1 MSFDVKVY
9 RKDFPQLSG
18 GSKHYLDSQA
28 TSLTPISVIAAQDE
42 YYLNARAN
50 THRAIFPEAARA
62 TDLYEDAREKVAAF
76 IGANPDEIIL
86 TSGATESSN
95 MLVRMLDETN
105 AFWSGGKEGIVTTV
119 MEHHASLVPLQQL
132 AKRRKLSLAHIPL
145 LPESVRLD
153 MSAAEKLITDD
164 TAIVSVM
171 LASNVTGTINP
182 VAEIAKFAHAHAA
195 FMIIDATAAVGHIPM
210 NVGDLEADAVFFSGH
225 KILGPTGVG
234 VLWVKREILETLSPA
249 VFGGHMIA
257 EVSKDDAIWSGV
269 PDRFEPGTKN
279 IGGVI
284 ALGAAV
290 DYLSR
295 AGLKEIHEH
304 VGTLVT
310 EAIAALEAIPGVH
323 VIAERDAERNIGDV
337 AFVCDFAHP
346 HDVAEI
352 LGRNGVAVRPGHH
365 CALPYHI
372 ELGVAATTRV
382 SFYLYN
388 EHADV
393 AGLAHAVELVRKI
406 FNDA

>member
-1 MSFDVKVY
+1 
-9 RKDFPQLSG
+9 
-18 GSKHYLDSQA
+18 
-28 TSLTPISVIAAQDE
+28 VIAAQDD
-42 YYLNARAN
+42 YYLHARAN

-62 TDLYEDAREKVAAF
+62 TELYEEARKKVAAF
-76 IGANPDEIIL
+76 IGATPNEIIF
-86 TSGATESSN
+86 TSGATDSSN
-95 MLVRMLDETN
+95 MLVRMLDETP
-105 AFWSGGKEGIVTTV
+105 AFWASGKESVVTSV

-132 AKRRKLSLAHIPL
+132 VKRRALKLAHIPL
-145 LPESVRLD
+145 QKDSVRLD
-153 MSAAEKLITDD
+153 EASVSELITDD

-182 VAEIAKFAHAHAA
+182 IAAIAKLAHDHAA
-195 FMIIDATAAVGHIPM
+195 LMMVDATAAIGHIPLDIHEL
-210 NVGDLEADAVFFSGH
+210 GADALYFSGH

-234 VLWVKREILETLSPA
+234 VLWVKSELLETLSPA

-257 EVSKDDAIWSGV
+257 EVSKDDAEWSGI

-284 ALGAAV
+284 ALGAAI
-290 DYLSR
+290 DYLTAVGVGHIHKHV
-295 AGLKEIHEH
+295 AGLVAQTI
-304 VGTLVT
+304 T
-310 EAIAALEAIPGVH
+310 ALEQIKGVR
-323 VIAERDAERNIGDV
+323 VITERDESQNIGDI

-352 LGRNGVAVRPGHH
+352 LGRHGVAVRPGHH

-388 EHADV
+388 DLQDID
-393 AGLAHAVELVRKI
+393 GLVQAVKEVQKLFVE
-406 FNDA
+406 